1 MLVFS
6 SLSWRYCAILNIKL
20 SFMWKKVFSFLMVLA
35 IETIQC
41 LNILLA
47 FISSLPLQ
55 NAAPFCQLYLF
66 FKKALEFLIHKTS

>member
-1 MLVFS
+1 
-6 SLSWRYCAILNIKL
+6 
-20 SFMWKKVFSFLMVLA
+20 MVLA

>member
-1 MLVFS
+1 
-6 SLSWRYCAILNIKL
+6 
-20 SFMWKKVFSFLMVLA
+20 MVLA

-66 FKKALEFLIHKTS
+66 FKKTLEFLIHKMSWSLDSSNTVWMHSGVEGGVESGQELL